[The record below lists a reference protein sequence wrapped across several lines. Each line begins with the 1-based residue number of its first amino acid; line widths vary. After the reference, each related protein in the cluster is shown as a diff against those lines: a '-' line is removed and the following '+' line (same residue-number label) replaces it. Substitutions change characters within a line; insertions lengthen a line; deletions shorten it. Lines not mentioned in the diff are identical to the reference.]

1 MEIFEHLGGVKQSLA
16 LFRNFCSACFEME
29 RLQNE
34 PQSLGAGKG
43 ILVCG
48 R

>member
-1 MEIFEHLGGVKQSLA
+1 MEIFELSGGVKQSLA
-16 LFRNFCSACFEME
+16 LFRNFCSGCFEME

-34 PQSLGAGKG
+34 PHSLGAGKG
-43 ILVCG
+43 VLVCG